1 MSPPPRKIR
10 CAIYCRKS
18 SEEGLSQTF
27 SSLDAQRASCLNYV
41 QSQAH
46 EGWLALDDHYD
57 DPGYSGGSTE
67 RPALQRLLRDVEAGR
82 IDAVIVYRIDRLSRS
97 LSDFVKMVD
106 LFDRHQVSFVSV
118 TQQFNTTTS
127 IG

>member
-46 EGWLALDDHYD
+46 EGWLALDDGYD
-57 DPGYSGGSTE
+57 DPGYGIRAARPSGPPCKGCCAMS
-67 RPALQRLLRDVEAGR
+67 RPAGSMR
-82 IDAVIVYRIDRLSRS
+82 
-97 LSDFVKMVD
+97 
-106 LFDRHQVSFVSV
+106 
-118 TQQFNTTTS
+118 
-127 IG
+127 